1 MDSIASSV
9 NVAAPDALEAEH
21 NIAAKLWAKFFQF
34 IGKADYLPRPQTPN
48 RSEWPL
54 LVRPFIR
61 GYEVNLVS
69 GLYDSTRKSF

>member
-54 LVRPFIR
+54 LLGPFIR
-61 GYEVNLVS
+61 GYKLDLVA
-69 GLYDSTRKSF
+69 GFYDTVRKSF